1 MKSEELDHITKGSIF
16 DELDPAE
23 RVVRKVKS
31 DLWRV
36 VVDEIECRSL
46 TQAAAAKLLKTHQPD
61 VSNLMKGRVSK
72 FSVQQLIT
80 FAARISPKMTMS
92 VKAPHS
98 HKPKEEKKNRHGRKE
113 LTHAA

>member
-1 MKSEELDHITKGSIF
+1 MKSIEIGHVTKGSIF

-31 DLWRV
+31 DLWRI

-46 TQAAAAKLLKTHQPD
+46 TQAAAAKLLKVHQPD
-61 VSNLMKGRVSK
+61 VSNLLKGRVSK

-98 HKPKEEKKNRHGRKE
+98 NKPSEEKKVKHGRKE
-113 LTHAA
+113 LTAA

>member
-1 MKSEELDHITKGSIF
+1 MKSEELNHITKGSIF
-16 DELDPAE
+16 DELDPAD

-31 DLWRV
+31 DLWRL
-36 VVDEIECRSL
+36 VVDEIERRSL

-61 VSNLMKGRVSK
+61 VSNLVKGRVSK
-72 FSVQQLIT
+72 FSVQQLMT

-98 HKPKEEKKNRHGRKE
+98 NKPTEEKRAQHRRKE
-113 LTHAA
+113 LTHAD

>member
-1 MKSEELDHITKGSIF
+1 MKSKGIDRVTKGSIF

-31 DLWRV
+31 DLWRL
-36 VVDEIECRSL
+36 VVDEIEHRSL
-46 TQAAAAKLLKTHQPD
+46 TQAEAAKLLKTHQPD
-61 VSNLMKGRVSK
+61 VSNLVKGRVSK
-72 FSVQQLIT
+72 FSVQQLLT
-80 FAARISPKMTMS
+80 FAARISPKMTMR

-98 HKPKEEKKNRHGRKE
+98 NKPTEEKRARHNRKE

>member
-1 MKSEELDHITKGSIF
+1 MKSEELNHITKGSIF

-31 DLWRV
+31 DLWRL
-36 VVDEIECRSL
+36 VVDEIEGRDL

-72 FSVQQLIT
+72 FSVQQLLT

-92 VKAPHS
+92 LKAPRPRKS
-98 HKPKEEKKNRHGRKE
+98 TEVKNVRSGRKE
-113 LTHAA
+113 LAHAA

>member
-1 MKSEELDHITKGSIF
+1 MKSKEIGHVTKGSIF

-31 DLWRV
+31 DLWRI

-46 TQAAAAKLLKTHQPD
+46 TQAAAAKLLKVHQPD
-61 VSNLMKGRVSK
+61 VSNLIKGRVSK

-80 FAARISPKMTMS
+80 FAARISPKLKMS

-98 HKPKEEKKNRHGRKE
+98 NKSTEEKKVKHGRKE
-113 LTHAA
+113 LTAA

>member
-1 MKSEELDHITKGSIF
+1 MKSEDLNHITKGSIF

-36 VVDEIECRSL
+36 VVDEIERRDL
-46 TQAAAAKLLKTHQPD
+46 TQAAAAKLLKIHQPD
-61 VSNLMKGRVSK
+61 VSNLIKGRVSR
-72 FSVQQLIT
+72 FSVQQLLT

-92 VKAPHS
+92 VKIPHS
-98 HKPKEEKKNRHGRKE
+98 NKPAEDKKARHSRKE